1 MYMDQYGRPL
11 EKQPEVTMPL
21 ELFVRDRDE
30 LIRRAC
36 QNESELA
43 RLTEYEKGRWRERY
57 EVEKKRADQLDDTL
71 TKTRQEL
78 YEVRRQIEDAAK
90 KPELPTSTKGKKK

>member
-1 MYMDQYGRPL
+1 MYMDQYGRPM

-43 RLTEYEKGRWRERY
+43 RLTEYENGRWRERY
-57 EVEKKRADQLDDTL
+57 EAEKKRADQL
-71 TKTRQEL
+71 QESL

-90 KPELPTSTKGKKK
+90 KPELPTNTKGKKK